1 MVKDVLRVC
10 KALGSIS
17 TTEKHENKEEHL
29 ARVHGG
35 SNVKSQ
41 DLVR

>member
-35 SNVKSQ
+35 SHVKSQ